1 VDGRREPI
9 RALYV
14 GERLCGWGLRLAPAF
29 DGSTAVTRSIF
40 RRLANGR
47 RKVVGRHT
55 SRVCRIPRYVSSSL
69 TMVFSTG

>member
-1 VDGRREPI
+1 
-9 RALYV
+9 
-14 GERLCGWGLRLAPAF
+14 
-29 DGSTAVTRSIF
+29 VTRPIF

-47 RKVVGRHT
+47 RKVVRTHT